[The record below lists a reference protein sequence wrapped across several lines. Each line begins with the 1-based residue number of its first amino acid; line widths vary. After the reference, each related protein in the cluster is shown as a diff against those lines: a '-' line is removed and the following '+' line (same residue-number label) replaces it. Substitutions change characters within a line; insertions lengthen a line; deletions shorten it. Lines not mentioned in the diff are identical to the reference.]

1 MKKIVI
7 SAISFLMILVFCSC
21 KQEVEKQES
30 IKQDTEIWVKP
41 VGLEI
46 AELPNKLS
54 YFTNGTLDLTGLVVK
69 VNNSDGSSEQ
79 LSKDKYIVQPAEGTV
94 LAEYGNQA
102 VKITAKG
109 KTAFFNIYVGK
120 TVYKSLNLKSM
131 PAKTYYKDNEVFD
144 TTGMEIVAAFDDG
157 SERTLEA
164 WEYKIDLQ
172 NGSNLT
178 AGSAQ
183 KVNVSYCGKSVS
195 FYINVGSTW
204 ETFTFVDDY
213 ENNDANSIGVK
224 NHMIT
229 DICRG
234 NTNLRAVVIPD
245 TITEIESYAFAG
257 CTSLENVKLP
267 ADLRNIKK
275 GAFSSCTSLKS
286 VVYEESLNSTGAII
300 IGEKSFANCE
310 NLIDF
315 DFSANHRYFYLE
327 NNTFLNCYNI
337 KKLNFED
344 IIGVEGHYP
353 SYEHPY
359 LGDGNWYD
367 KELVHVGGFKNCS
380 SLESVDFNN
389 NNGLL
394 SFEGCLNLKEIKNMK
409 KCAIFKDCTALESI
423 DLDNCTYIPPYA
435 FCGCLNLTNIN
446 LPDSVEKIDF
456 GAFVNCKK
464 MTSIQIPYKVEE
476 IYLDSFYG
484 CENLKEIRL
493 LSYNLNKINC
503 DSAEYIK
510 DHDIKIYYN
519 GSKEQFGD
527 IDLFASGHLNGV
539 TIYCSDGSFV
549 YGE

>member
-1 MKKIVI
+1 MKKFVI
-7 SAISFLMILVFCSC
+7 SAISFLMIFSFFSC
-21 KQEVEKQES
+21 EQEVEKQEV
-30 IKQDTEIWVKP
+30 KQEIEIEVKP

-79 LSKDKYIVQPAEGTV
+79 LSKDKYIAQPTEGAV
-94 LAEYGNQA
+94 LSKNGNQA

-109 KTAFFNIYVGK
+109 KTAFFSVYVGK
-120 TVYKSLNLKSM
+120 TVYTALKLKSM

-144 TTGMEIVAAFDDG
+144 TTGMEVVAAFDDG

-164 WEYKIDLQ
+164 WEYKTNLQ
-172 NGSNLT
+172 NGSGLQ
-178 AGSAQ
+178 AGSGQ
-183 KVNVSYCGKSVS
+183 KVDITYCGKEVS

-204 ETFTFVDDY
+204 ETYTFVDDY
-213 ENNDANSIGVK
+213 ENNDANSVGVK
-224 NHMIT
+224 NHTIT

-234 NTNLRAVVIPD
+234 NTNLRTVVIPD
-245 TITEIESYAFAG
+245 TIETIESYAFAG
-257 CTSLENVKLP
+257 CTSLESVRLP
-267 ADLRNIKK
+267 LNIGLVKK
-275 GAFSSCTSLKS
+275 GAFSGCKSLKS
-286 VVYEESLNSTGAII
+286 VVYEENPNSFGMII
-300 IGEKSFANCE
+300 VEEKSFANCE
-310 NLIDF
+310 NLIALN
-315 DFSANHRYFYLE
+315 FSSEYQSFWLKSNS
-327 NNTFLNCYNI
+327 FLNCYNI
-337 KKLNFED
+337 KELNFKN
-344 IIGVEGHYP
+344 ISLNGYMP

-359 LGDGNWYD
+359 LGDNNWYD

-380 SLESVDFNN
+380 SIESVDFNN

-394 SFEGCLNLKEIKNMK
+394 SFEGCFNLKEIKNMGE
-409 KCAIFKDCTALESI
+409 CAIFKDCTALESV

-435 FCGCLNLTNIN
+435 FCGCSNLTDINI
-446 LPDSVEKIDF
+446 PDSVERIDF

-464 MTSIQIPYKVEE
+464 ITSIKIPYKVEE
-476 IYLDSFYG
+476 VYLDSFYG

-493 LSYNLNKINC
+493 SSYNLSKINC

-510 DHDIKIYYN
+510 EHDIKIYYD

-539 TIYCSDGSFV
+539 TIYCTDGSFV
-549 YGE
+549 YGEE